1 MKKLILSVLFFFFAI
16 GLWADERILDF
27 SAKAVVQ
34 RDGLVRITEYITINV
49 EHQKIRR
56 GIYRTIPLR
65 FYQKMKV
72 YDVAFDGQ
80 EHPYKI
86 EKKSGNYRIDF
97 GDNNYIPRGEHTY
110 TFVYTLENVLGSF
123 SQYDEIYW
131 NVTGTDWDF
140 PIDSAVAEVILPRGT
155 PVLEDKVSF
164 YTGRAGSKE
173 AHADREGLL
182 FWNTRPLH
190 RREGLTIAIPFEK
203 GHVDVGIVVGLL
215 SLLYRYQIAL
225 AWVLFALT
233 CWYCYWAWKRVGK
246 DPASR
251 VIRRFDPP
259 QGVSPA
265 MAIYLCNM
273 GPDKKL
279 LPVTLLS
286 LTMKGVL
293 EMTQTDRDG
302 KLFGL
307 GFDGGEKWVLS
318 KKVNAVPS
326 SDLSEEE
333 HNLLALLP
341 SVKVLD
347 GKYDEQVK
355 EWGELLKES
364 LHLQCGHEYFSRNIK
379 WTLPVFGVMVLLLI
393 CLLGSVDGLA
403 IGVFFYA
410 FVGCFMD
417 FKNNPVKTIAGL
429 MVLGIML
436 CMVFAPHIMNNI
448 PCMLVLGAFVLLL
461 IFFTIVIRAYTP
473 KGRAVMNEIEGF
485 KQYLSVAESRRVLA
499 SNPLDPQKIFCD
511 YLPYA
516 FALGVE
522 NEWMTSFDDVLS
534 EEKKRWVGN
543 RGFVGNL
550 SFPAMMSSINNSC
563 NVASTSRSN
572 SGSGGGGFS
581 GGGFGGGGGGGR

>member
-123 SQYDEIYW
+123 PQYDEVYW
-131 NVTGTDWDF
+131 NVTGNDWAF
-140 PIDSAVAEVILPRGT
+140 PIDSAVAEVVLPRGT

-182 FWNTRPLH
+182 FWNTRPFSKG
-190 RREGLTIAIPFEK
+190 EGLTIAIPFEK
-203 GHVDVGIVVGLL
+203 GHVDVGWVARLL
-215 SLLYRYQIAL
+215 SWWYRYQL
-225 AWVLFALT
+225 YVAWVLFGLT

-246 DPASR
+246 DPSSR

-259 QGVSPA
+259 KGISPA
-265 MAIYLCNM
+265 LAMYISNM
-273 GPDKKL
+273 GPAQKL

-293 EMTQTDRDG
+293 EMSQTDLD
-302 KLFGL
+302 
-307 GFDGGEKWVLS
+307 ENWVLS
-318 KKVNAVPS
+318 KKANAVPLS
-326 SDLSEEE
+326 ALSEEE
-333 HNLLALLP
+333 QNLLAVMP

-347 GKYDEQVK
+347 GEYDEEVK
-355 EWGELLKES
+355 GWGDFIKEN
-364 LHLQCGHEYFSRNIK
+364 LHLQCGHDYFSRNGK
-379 WTLPVFGVMVLLLI
+379 WTLPVWAVLILLMAGFLGNLDGITFLMLIYAVMVSVTSCKKNPAYGIVFLLFMGV
-393 CLLGSVDGLA
+393 LLV
-403 IGVFFYA
+403 FYA
-410 FVGCFMD
+410 ASYVRQ
-417 FKNNPVKTIAGL
+417 
-429 MVLGIML
+429 VLPQL
-436 CMVFAPHIMNNI
+436 A
-448 PCMLVLGAFVLLL
+448 VLGAFIGLL
-461 IFFTIVIRAYTP
+461 FFFSRMIRAYTI

-485 KQYLSVAESRRVLA
+485 KQYLSVAESRRVSA
-499 SNPLDPQKIFCD
+499 SDPLDPQKIFCD

-522 NEWMTSFDDVLS
+522 SEWIESFDDVLT
-534 EEKKRWVGN
+534 EEKKRWAGN
-543 RGFVGNL
+543 RGLIGTL
-550 SFPAMMSSINNSC
+550 SFHSMINSMNKSFASATTSSGG
-563 NVASTSRSN
+563 